1 MFVLP
6 GAEIQIEVVRNGV
19 LLERYRGIS
28 CNSEKSTIAGR
39 QEVSSVAE
47 PEKQLEFGLEYHQ
60 GTFSLFLC
68 LSLTS
73 LSLGMTSI
81 SLCL

>member
-60 GTFSLFLC
+60 GTFSLSF
-68 LSLTS
+68 SVS
-73 LSLGMTSI
+73 LSPLF
-81 SLCL
+81 LWV